1 VSSRRSWSRHVGHR
15 VAWTALAL
23 LVTVVFG
30 TTGCAGPADQAA
42 RPVVSEG
49 RTSEPTG
56 RTAQPV
62 EAAVL
67 QASAPV
73 RVQVP
78 SIGVDSGLLD
88 LQLQD
93 DGALEVPPDGV
104 SAGWYTGSPT
114 PGELGPAVIAGH
126 VDWDGQPGVFYR
138 LRDLHPGDEISVLRE
153 DRTVAVFRVSR
164 VEQFPKDEFPTDT
177 VYGDIDHAGLR
188 LITCGGSFDSGER
201 SYDDNIVVFAEF
213 DRVTPA

>member
-1 VSSRRSWSRHVGHR
+1 VRRRG
-15 VAWTALAL
+15 AWPAIGLLLA
-23 LVTVVFG
+23 VVVG

-42 RPVVSEG
+42 RPVVSEKP
-49 RTSEPTG
+49 TSEPTG
-56 RTAQPV
+56 PTAQSV

-67 QASAPV
+67 PESAPV

-88 LQLQD
+88 LQLED
-93 DGALEVPPDGV
+93 DGTLEVPPDGV

-126 VDWDGQPGVFYR
+126 VDWGGQPGVFYR
-138 LRDLHPGDEISVLRE
+138 LRDLRPGDEITVLRE
-153 DRTVAVFRVSR
+153 DRTAAVFLVSR
-164 VEQFPKDEFPTDT
+164 VEQFAKDEFPTKT

-188 LITCGGSFDSGER
+188 LITCGGSFDSRER
-201 SYDDNIVVFAEF
+201 SYDDNLVVFAEF
-213 DRVTPA
+213 DSLAPA

>member
-1 VSSRRSWSRHVGHR
+1 VPEGRASE
-15 VAWTALAL
+15 WT
-23 LVTVVFG
+23 
-30 TTGCAGPADQAA
+30 GPA
-42 RPVVSEG
+42 
-49 RTSEPTG
+49 
-56 RTAQPV
+56 AQSAEV
-62 EAAVL
+62 AVL
-67 QASAPV
+67 PESAPV

-93 DGALEVPPDGV
+93 DGTLEVPPDGM

-126 VDWDGQPGVFYR
+126 VDWGGRPGVFYR
-138 LRDLHPGDEISVLRE
+138 LRDVHPGDEISVLRANS
-153 DRTVAVFRVSR
+153 TVAVFRVSR
-164 VEQFPKDEFPTDT
+164 VEQFPKDAFPTDV

-188 LITCGGSFDSGER
+188 LITCGGSFDSRER

-213 DRVTPA
+213 DRVAPA